1 MRNLH
6 LHLREEYG
14 IENVKIFWQWE
25 KLEYKMVTFQNHRIF
40 LLRCL
45 KEDLIPVSVRL
56 KSNITTPKAKQIT
69 RKAEKAPL
77 NERIRNINNTITMA
91 TTERDTCMNTL
102 LDIFPKEIMEE
113 CKMFINLR
121 REAYYTKVKMRQIAK
136 LEQLC
141 HKNRGG
147 HPNINDGRHG
157 GQDTIEPDST
167 SNNTMTNEN
176 MDGTV
181 SNIKNRWVV
190 NLSGQ
195 PLTEA
200 EYRVLTHRPNFAITS
215 RTPHSRMYHCH

>member
-1 MRNLH
+1 MAA
-6 LHLREEYG
+6 
-14 IENVKIFWQWE
+14 
-25 KLEYKMVTFQNHRIF
+25 FQNHRIF

-56 KSNITTPKAKQIT
+56 KSDITTPKAKQIT
-69 RKAEKAPL
+69 RKVEKALL

-91 TTERDTCMNTL
+91 TTKRDTCMNTL
-102 LDIFPKEIMEE
+102 LEVFPKEIMEE
-113 CKMFINLR
+113 CKMLINLR
-121 REAYYTKVKMRQIAK
+121 REAYYMKVKMRQIAK

-147 HPNINDGRHG
+147 HSNIKDGGHG
-157 GQDTIEPDST
+157 GEDTTVPVST
-167 SNNTMTNEN
+167 SNNTTNEN

-190 NLSGQ
+190 NLSGR

-200 EYRVLTHRPNFAITS
+200 EYRVLTHGPNFAITS